1 MANGRIAGV
10 AAGLSDFLGIDV
22 TLIRALFVLGTCFSG
37 GAGLIAYVVM
47 WAVLPQT
54 YTATPITRS
63 PRRGLSWVVVIFAVI
78 IGAVVMADDGH
89 TAVFTII
96 VLVII
101 ASLAMKARGRKSW
114 KTRKEFEKARL
125 AWQRRLDEQA
135 QKGAEPTHL
144 GGNPFQVG
152 SFYSESP
159 PDGDNSQNNSGFQIQ

>member
-10 AAGLSDFLGIDV
+10 ASGLSDFLGIDV

-54 YTATPITRS
+54 YNAAPVTR
-63 PRRGLSWVVVIFAVI
+63 PRRGLSWLIVVAAVI
-78 IGAVVMADDGH
+78 IGAGVMADDRH
-89 TAVFTII
+89 TAVFAII
-96 VLVII
+96 VLII
-101 ASLAMKARGRKSW
+101 VASLAMKARGRKSW

-135 QKGAEPTHL
+135 QRGAEPTNL

-152 SFYSESP
+152 SFYSEP
-159 PDGDNSQNNSGFQIQ
+159 PPEGENPQNNSGFQIQ